1 MIVERNGTEYAPRA
15 QLRVYARGLVLCLGV
30 FSLSMV
36 GACSSTTSTA
46 GASGAGSAQT
56 LAAADKDND
65 AGIVCREVPRTGT
78 RITDR
83 VCTTAAQRKAAREAS
98 RDAVTN
104 IGIGA
109 TQAGGL
115 REGGT

>member
-1 MIVERNGTEYAPRA
+1 MIGERDATEQVPRA
-15 QLRVYARGLVLCLGV
+15 QGHVYGRGLALCLGAV
-30 FSLSMV
+30 SLSMLV
-36 GACSSTTSTA
+36 ACSSTTSTA

-56 LAAADKDND
+56 LAAADKND
-65 AGIVCREVPRTGT
+65 DEGIVCREVPRTGT

-115 REGGT
+115 REGGS